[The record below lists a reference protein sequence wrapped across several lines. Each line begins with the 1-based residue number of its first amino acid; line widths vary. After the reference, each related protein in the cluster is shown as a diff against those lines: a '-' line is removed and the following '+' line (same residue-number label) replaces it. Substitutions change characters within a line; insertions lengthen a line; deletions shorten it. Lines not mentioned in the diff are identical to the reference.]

1 MSMNYKIMSKK
12 QKKRDGVVYSTDP
25 DYIDPTEHSE
35 EETLAPSDQKLKVWY
50 EKRNG
55 KPSTIV
61 RDFEGAESELKE
73 LGRELKKSCSCGGS
87 VKNGEIILQGDVR
100 DKVMGILQK
109 KGFQAKKAGG

>member
-1 MSMNYKIMSKK
+1 
-12 QKKRDGVVYSTDP
+12 VVYSTDP
-25 DYIDPTEHSE
+25 DYSDPQDQIE
-35 EETLAPSDQKLKVWY
+35 EDLISPTDQRLKVWY

-61 RDFEGAESELKE
+61 RDFEGPESELKE

-100 DKVMGILQK
+100 DKVMGILQN